1 MKGTARPGT
10 GSVERPMTTKA
21 AGYSKSLGKE
31 QKDFGMKTRMFFA
44 KKQNT
49 SKESIIKE
57 FEKNIQKLSDESI
70 ILKCKGNFRA
80 AKEKA
85 LTAYKKMTD
94 FKQQNQDY
102 FNAEMEFGLQLNIA
116 LIYEGLKM
124 FEDALQIYLD
134 IVQKENYYSPGI
146 MKDKIRINI
155 GNLYYKQGDY
165 QKAIIEWKKAVD
177 KISKENKEL
186 RGLVLRNIA
195 NAHIKLG
202 SYDDAIDNYTES
214 VKHKEDMKT
223 CKNLLLSN
231 LAMNKMKETKQ
242 VFSLMIESAQN
253 QEKEIDPSSENEEE
267 KTTMDPLKEY
277 LIIRKK
283 ESSSIIVNI
292 ALVMT
297 HFLEKDPLEAF
308 KYIIDCLKKSNMVD
322 IQNEVEMAKAMYF
335 LKKRDIAQTIAI
347 MKNFENKNKNLIS
360 RVANNISFL
369 YFVEGDYAKAEQY
382 ANTAIENERYNHK
395 ALVNKGNIHYI
406 KEDYNKAK
414 EFYLEAIGVQSDCIE
429 AIYNLGM
436 VNIRMEQ
443 IYEAIQAF
451 EKLHSVCPNIP
462 EVLYKIAKLYEY
474 MKQYDDAI
482 KYYSLL
488 LLQLPNDPILLSSL
502 GSLYYQINPKDETN
516 YMHYF
521 EDSYRYFP
529 SNFDNL
535 TVLGFLYFKEENYEK
550 ALSFFRLASKVNPN
564 AYTAEIHYA
573 KCYFKLGR
581 FRESFKAFRRIH
593 SKYPDNKEALMY
605 LIANA
610 KQLNLPFEEYAKEIS
625 RLDQEQVDLDYQ
637 QGYGNNSGSGYG
649 GTGGDYYEGRAPQQA
664 NPNYQGEM
672 VDFSKYSSKTGAK
685 APTSK
690 ENDLLK
696 FNNDQSPE
704 DLLP

>member
-44 KKQNT
+44 KKENT
-49 SKESIIKE
+49 SKEAIIKE

-70 ILKCKGNFRA
+70 LLKCRGNFRA

-85 LTAYKKMTD
+85 LSAYKKMND
-94 FKQQNQDY
+94 FKLQNVDY

-124 FEDALQIYLD
+124 YEDARQMYLE
-134 IVQKENYYSPGI
+134 IVQKENYYTPGI
-146 MKDKIRINI
+146 MKDKIRINL

-165 QKAIIEWKKAVD
+165 QNAIKEWKKAVD
-177 KISKENKEL
+177 KISKDNKEM

-202 SYDDAIDNYTES
+202 LYEDAIDNYTES

-231 LAMNKMKETKQ
+231 LAMKKTKETKQ
-242 VFSLMIESAQN
+242 VFNLMIDSAQN
-253 QEKEIDPSSENEEE
+253 QEKEIDPSNNEEEE
-267 KTTMDPLKEY
+267 KTAMDPLKEY

-283 ESSSIIVNI
+283 ENASIIVNI

-297 HFLEKDPLEAF
+297 HYLEQDPLEAF
-308 KYIIDCLKKSNMVD
+308 KYIIDSLKKSSMID

-335 LKKRDIAQTIAI
+335 LKKRDIAQTISI

-414 EFYLEAIGVQSDCIE
+414 EYYLEAIGVQSDCIE

-436 VNIRMEQ
+436 VNIRMDA

-488 LLQLPNDPILLSSL
+488 LMQLPNDPI
-502 GSLYYQINPKDETN
+502 
-516 YMHYF
+516 
-521 EDSYRYFP
+521 
-529 SNFDNL
+529 
-535 TVLGFLYFKEENYEK
+535 
-550 ALSFFRLASKVNPN
+550 
-564 AYTAEIHYA
+564 
-573 KCYFKLGR
+573 
-581 FRESFKAFRRIH
+581 
-593 SKYPDNKEALMY
+593 
-605 LIANA
+605 
-610 KQLNLPFEEYAKEIS
+610 
-625 RLDQEQVDLDYQ
+625 
-637 QGYGNNSGSGYG
+637 
-649 GTGGDYYEGRAPQQA
+649 
-664 NPNYQGEM
+664 
-672 VDFSKYSSKTGAK
+672 
-685 APTSK
+685 
-690 ENDLLK
+690 
-696 FNNDQSPE
+696 
-704 DLLP
+704 

>member
-283 ESSSIIVNI
+283 ESASIIVNI

-382 ANTAIENERYNHK
+382 AK
-395 ALVNKGNIHYI
+395 
-406 KEDYNKAK
+406 
-414 EFYLEAIGVQSDCIE
+414 
-429 AIYNLGM
+429 
-436 VNIRMEQ
+436 
-443 IYEAIQAF
+443 
-451 EKLHSVCPNIP
+451 
-462 EVLYKIAKLYEY
+462 
-474 MKQYDDAI
+474 
-482 KYYSLL
+482 
-488 LLQLPNDPILLSSL
+488 
-502 GSLYYQINPKDETN
+502 
-516 YMHYF
+516 
-521 EDSYRYFP
+521 
-529 SNFDNL
+529 
-535 TVLGFLYFKEENYEK
+535 
-550 ALSFFRLASKVNPN
+550 
-564 AYTAEIHYA
+564 
-573 KCYFKLGR
+573 
-581 FRESFKAFRRIH
+581 
-593 SKYPDNKEALMY
+593 
-605 LIANA
+605 
-610 KQLNLPFEEYAKEIS
+610 
-625 RLDQEQVDLDYQ
+625 
-637 QGYGNNSGSGYG
+637 
-649 GTGGDYYEGRAPQQA
+649 
-664 NPNYQGEM
+664 
-672 VDFSKYSSKTGAK
+672 
-685 APTSK
+685 
-690 ENDLLK
+690 
-696 FNNDQSPE
+696 
-704 DLLP
+704 

>member
-308 KYIIDCLKKSNMVD
+308 KYIIDCLKKV
-322 IQNEVEMAKAMYF
+322 IW
-335 LKKRDIAQTIAI
+335 
-347 MKNFENKNKNLIS
+347 
-360 RVANNISFL
+360 
-369 YFVEGDYAKAEQY
+369 
-382 ANTAIENERYNHK
+382 
-395 ALVNKGNIHYI
+395 
-406 KEDYNKAK
+406 
-414 EFYLEAIGVQSDCIE
+414 
-429 AIYNLGM
+429 
-436 VNIRMEQ
+436 
-443 IYEAIQAF
+443 
-451 EKLHSVCPNIP
+451 
-462 EVLYKIAKLYEY
+462 
-474 MKQYDDAI
+474 
-482 KYYSLL
+482 
-488 LLQLPNDPILLSSL
+488 
-502 GSLYYQINPKDETN
+502 
-516 YMHYF
+516 
-521 EDSYRYFP
+521 
-529 SNFDNL
+529 
-535 TVLGFLYFKEENYEK
+535 
-550 ALSFFRLASKVNPN
+550 
-564 AYTAEIHYA
+564 
-573 KCYFKLGR
+573 
-581 FRESFKAFRRIH
+581 
-593 SKYPDNKEALMY
+593 
-605 LIANA
+605 
-610 KQLNLPFEEYAKEIS
+610 
-625 RLDQEQVDLDYQ
+625 
-637 QGYGNNSGSGYG
+637 
-649 GTGGDYYEGRAPQQA
+649 
-664 NPNYQGEM
+664 
-672 VDFSKYSSKTGAK
+672 
-685 APTSK
+685 
-690 ENDLLK
+690 
-696 FNNDQSPE
+696 
-704 DLLP
+704 